1 MPVYLLGPDPIFPPV
16 GEAEPDGLLA
26 VGGDLRPA
34 RLLAAYASGI
44 FPWYSEGSP
53 ILWWSPDPRLI
64 LRPRE
69 VRVSRS
75 LRQRM
80 KNAGLTLTLDRDFQ
94 GVIRSCAS
102 APRTGADTEGGG
114 TWITPEMAE
123 AYTALHRM
131 GHAHSVEA
139 WRGDA
144 LVGGLYGVSVGRA
157 FFGESMFCLERDTSK
172 AALVKLCE
180 RLGAW
185 GYGLIDC
192 QMTTPHLIRM
202 GAREIPR
209 AEFCREVAELASH
222 EPDSGA
228 WAGCGPDHRHA

>member
-102 APRTGADTEGGG
+102 APRPGEGG

-123 AYTALHRM
+123 AYTTLHRL

-157 FFGESMFCLERDTSK
+157 FFGESMFCLERDASK
-172 AALVKLCE
+172 AALVRLCE
-180 RLGAW
+180 RLDAW

-228 WAGCGPDHRHA
+228 WEA